1 MDSIYLVID
10 QRPGIDSVLVCHT
23 GWSMRT
29 LLHPMQLP
37 MQAPEFLSYIVGQRA
52 DQGH

>member
-10 QRPGIDSVLVCHT
+10 QCSGIDSVLVCYT
-23 GWSMRT
+23 RRSMSN
-29 LLHPMQLP
+29 LLSAMQLP
-37 MQAPEFLSYIVGQRA
+37 RQVSGFPGYIVGRGA